1 MTGQLEQLHHVL
13 TDQYLEQLAG
23 PVLLQKGR
31 RFFHEGRVMSF
42 SRSLDGYSC
51 KVADEKLYAVEIS
64 VFENSVESSCSCGVE
79 PVCVHR
85 IAALF
90 TLQREL
96 PPPAAV
102 RPLPGVIPFFQETF
116 HFVPPSGALKPELEV
131 LLDVKKI
138 RDRQPQ
144 YNLTLRL
151 GGKEG
156 VLFNEIH
163 AFLKSWYDRVRFMI
177 SEDVIYDPKRWLFSH
192 QHQQM
197 LYYLYHRSE
206 HDSAAGD
213 SRFLI
218 LPADTLSPLLEVLS
232 GTRVLLRSGNSDDYR
247 ELEVDSS
254 IMQLGYRAQDLD
266 DGGMQIV
273 LEFAYDGQLFAP
285 DKVTVLP
292 VFPVWAVVGNK
303 LVRMSAADA
312 AGLGEALRSYS
323 RVPGSLT
330 VSKEETTFV
339 LQELLPYLERHAPV
353 KLEGR
358 LKKAVK
364 PAKKPPQPVLRID
377 LAGIAIMV
385 ELLFRYGNKR
395 IRWDDKEQ
403 LVRTGNYSWIQRLP
417 DVEQQTLDLL
427 TGCGFHTDN
436 DGLYLLENEEAVFR
450 FIYQTLPRF
459 QQEWDILYSKE
470 FRKVA
475 KRLSGPKIGVRF
487 SKKYDFLEVRM
498 FPQDRGITIDPRMV
512 LESAQQGK
520 SYVRLQDGQF
530 LPLNEEQQ
538 ELLKKLADKID
549 FIPETRGGQ
558 TVLTAEGKFVPVAAE
573 TLTELEV
580 QDVETDDTVFE
591 RNNDLKSWKK
601 KMPVPSGLQ
610 ATLRSY
616 QEEGFS
622 WLANIYDNRL
632 GGILADDMGL
642 GKTIQTITMVLHAIS
657 CGETRPFLIVCP
669 SSLVFNWVNEAEKF
683 APELSTL
690 YVNGSPAERIDEYQR
705 IFMYHVVVI
714 SYSLLQ
720 RDQEELEKIEFA
732 AVFLDEAQHIKN
744 PGSGRTISAKAV
756 KADCRFALTGTPI
769 ENSLGELWS
778 LFDFVLPGY
787 LFGYKRFKEEYEKPI
802 MELHQEA
809 ALEALKSRIGP
820 YMLRRTKSE
829 VLKQLP
835 PKTEQVCLCPM
846 YEEQRQA
853 YLSVLSFFDSS
864 LLPLLER
871 DGIQSHQIE
880 LLAALTRLRQICCHP
895 GLALDSYQEAVS
907 GKMETLFEILNQAID
922 GGHRTLIFS
931 QFTGML
937 DVIGERMQQEQ
948 ISYVRLDGGSS
959 MKHREAAV
967 NRFNEDFS
975 VNAFL
980 ISLKAGG
987 TGLNL
992 TTADTVIHVDP
1003 WWNPAAE
1010 DQASARAYRMG
1021 QKNPVNVY
1029 KLIAEKSVEEK
1040 ILALQG
1046 DKKRLFE
1053 AVVEDQKVDFKKL
1066 SLDQIRDLFRA

>member
-1 MTGQLEQLHHVL
+1 MTGQMAQLQDLL
-13 TDQYLEQLAG
+13 TEEYLQGMGDSA
-23 PVLLQKGR
+23 LLQQGR

-42 SRSLDGYSC
+42 SRNLDGVSC
-51 KVADEKLYAVEIS
+51 KVADDRLYAVEITITGEGI
-64 VFENSVESSCSCGVE
+64 VTGCSCGADE
-79 PVCVHR
+79 TCVHR

-90 TLQREL
+90 TLQKEL
-96 PPPAAV
+96 PPAAAA
-102 RPLPGVIPFFQETF
+102 RPLPGVVSFFQETF
-116 HFVPPSGALKPELEV
+116 HFVPPSGALKPDLEI
-131 LLDVKKI
+131 LFDLKKL
-138 RDRQPQ
+138 RERTPE
-144 YNLTLRL
+144 YSVTLRL
-151 GGKEG
+151 GGSEP
-156 VLFNEIH
+156 LYFNEM
-163 AFLKSWYDRVRFMI
+163 ARFLKCWYDRVRFML
-177 SEDVIYDPKRWLFSH
+177 SEDVIYDPNRWLFSH

-197 LYYLYHRSE
+197 FYFLYHQSE
-206 HDSAAGD
+206 RQPDRIDSRTMVLPGD
-213 SRFLI
+213 S
-218 LPADTLSPLLEVLS
+218 LPPLLEVLHGS
-232 GTRVLLRSGNSDDYR
+232 SVLLRTGNSDMYR
-247 ELEVDSS
+247 SLQVDASM
-254 IMQLGYRAQDLD
+254 MQLGYRAEETE
-266 DGGMQIV
+266 DGGLDLN
-273 LEFAYDGQLFAP
+273 LEFEYDGRMFPP
-285 DKVTVLP
+285 DAVTVLP
-292 VFPVWAVVGNK
+292 VFPVWAVVEQK
-303 LVRMSAADA
+303 LVRMNAADA
-312 AGLGEALRSYS
+312 AGLGESLRSFS
-323 RVPGSLT
+323 CVPGKLT
-330 VSKEETTFV
+330 VPREEVTFV
-339 LQELLPYLERHAPV
+339 MQELVPYLERHAPV

-364 PAKKPPQPVLRID
+364 PAKTPPQPVLRID
-377 LAGIAIMV
+377 LAGVAIMV

-395 IRWDDKEQ
+395 IRWDEKKQ
-403 LVRTGNYSWIQRLP
+403 LVRTGDYSWLQRLP
-417 DVEQQTLDLL
+417 DEEQKTIDLL

-436 DGLYLLENEEAVFR
+436 DNLFILENEEAVFR
-450 FIYQTLPRF
+450 FIYQILPEY
-459 QQEWDILYSKE
+459 QQQWDVLYSKE

-487 SKKYDFLEVRM
+487 SKKYDFLELRM
-498 FPQDRGITIDPRMV
+498 FPQDRGIVIDPRMV
-512 LESAQQGK
+512 LESAQKGK

-538 ELLKKLADKID
+538 ELLKRLADKID

-558 TVLTAEGKFVPVAAE
+558 TVLTADGKYVPVAVE
-573 TLTELEV
+573 TLEGLESE
-580 QDVETDDTVFE
+580 DVETDETVFE
-591 RNNDLKSWKK
+591 RNNDLTSWKK
-601 KMPVPSGLQ
+601 KMPVPSGLN

-622 WLANIYDNRL
+622 WLANIYNNRL

-642 GKTIQTITMVLHAIS
+642 GKTIQTITMILHAIS
-657 CGETRPFLIVCP
+657 KGETRPFLIVCP
-669 SSLVFNWVNEAEKF
+669 SSLVFNWVNESEKF

-690 YVNGSPAERIDEYQR
+690 YVNGSPVERAEEYRR

-714 SYSLLQ
+714 SYALLQ

-802 MELHQEA
+802 MELHQEG
-809 ALEALKSRIGP
+809 ALDTLKSRIGP
-820 YMLRRTKSE
+820 YMLRRTKAD

-846 YEEQRQA
+846 YDEQRQA

-864 LLPLLER
+864 LMPLLER
-871 DGIQSHQIE
+871 DGVQRHQIE

-895 GLALDSYQEAVS
+895 GLALDSYQDAPS

-937 DVIGERMQQEQ
+937 DVISSRMKIEGV
-948 ISYVRLDGGSS
+948 SFVRLDGGSS

-967 NRFNEDFS
+967 TCFNEDAS
-975 VNAFL
+975 INAFL

-1046 DKKRLFE
+1046 DKKRLFN

-1066 SLDQIRDLFRA
+1066 SLEQIRDLFRA